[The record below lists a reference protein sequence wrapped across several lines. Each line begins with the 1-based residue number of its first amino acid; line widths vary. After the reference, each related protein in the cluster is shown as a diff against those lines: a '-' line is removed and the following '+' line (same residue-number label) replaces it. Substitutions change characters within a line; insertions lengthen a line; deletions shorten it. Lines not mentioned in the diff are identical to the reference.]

1 MTEKERIDDLERRVK
16 ELEKQIARQIPWRDK
31 LGPKPGDEPMWPD
44 DPFKLPPSPK
54 WPDNIDEWKCSVC
67 GIRRD
72 PVQPHGPVRPSSLP
86 ARRTPTDPWAR
97 AARPFVDTRSPPR
110 GG

>member
-67 GIRRD
+67 GI
-72 PVQPHGPVRPSSLP
+72 G
-86 ARRTPTDPWAR
+86 AKE
-97 AARPFVDTRSPPR
+97 
-110 GG
+110 GGFYCCQNPNCPNRITC